1 MNLTKYERRPSREVR
16 IGRVVIGGNRPI
28 AVQSMTN
35 TDTKD
40 TEACVRQIERIFRAG
55 GPIVRLTA
63 QGRREGENL
72 QRIVRR
78 LREEGCDAAVVADIH
93 FVPEVAAIAAK
104 YVDKVRINPGNYNSS
119 HGEFEALI
127 DQCRERGVAIR
138 IGVNHGSLSKRV
150 FDEWG
155 DTPEGMVASAMEFLR
170 VCREKAFDQVVVSMK
185 SSNTRVMVAAYRL
198 LVERMNALGPDWNYP
213 IHLGVTEAGGGEDGR
228 IKSAVGIGSLLTD
241 GIGDTLRVS
250 LTEDA
255 VREVPVAYRLSNP
268 FQPSE
273 RSDDPVSSFPE
284 PELSYDPLKFSK
296 RQGGLAMCYGVR
308 LGWEQPVRV
317 VVPDA
322 GFYALQTER
331 DAMGDMMP
339 ELAFGQL
346 EAIEVDP
353 RCGDELEPLKELAE
367 PSVVTVKNGLDMEPV
382 YAFRLLASRMEDRHL
397 ILLKDTL
404 MPGSVSDEDVPLVA
418 ARNIGSLLSDGIG
431 DAVLIQ
437 GESDPRLASFL
448 GFNILQATGTRLTRA
463 DYVSCPSCG
472 RTLYNIQEATARIR
486 KATEHLKGVRIA
498 VMGCIVNGPG
508 EMADADFGYVG
519 GAPNKINLYVKHT
532 PVKFNIPQEEAV
544 ERLVDLIKEYGRWV
558 NPK

>member
-1 MNLTKYERRPSREVR
+1 
-16 IGRVVIGGNRPI
+16 
-28 AVQSMTN
+28 
-35 TDTKD
+35 
-40 TEACVRQIERIFRAG
+40 
-55 GPIVRLTA
+55 
-63 QGRREGENL
+63 
-72 QRIVRR
+72 
-78 LREEGCDAAVVADIH
+78 
-93 FVPEVAAIAAK
+93 
-104 YVDKVRINPGNYNSS
+104 
-119 HGEFEALI
+119 
-127 DQCRERGVAIR
+127 
-138 IGVNHGSLSKRV
+138 
-150 FDEWG
+150 
-155 DTPEGMVASAMEFLR
+155 
-170 VCREKAFDQVVVSMK
+170 
-185 SSNTRVMVAAYRL
+185 
-198 LVERMNALGPDWNYP
+198 
-213 IHLGVTEAGGGEDGR
+213 
-228 IKSAVGIGSLLTD
+228 
-241 GIGDTLRVS
+241 
-250 LTEDA
+250 
-255 VREVPVAYRLSNP
+255 
-268 FQPSE
+268 
-273 RSDDPVSSFPE
+273 
-284 PELSYDPLKFSK
+284 
-296 RQGGLAMCYGVR
+296 MCYGVR